1 MRAKMSRLPIKNE
14 LYMSAHLF
22 LILRPSYRDPILA
35 ETVSESNL
43 SKHFR
48 RSVMI
53 RKGKITEAIR
63 SPIEKAEEK
72 ACDPVFH
79 FI

>member
-1 MRAKMSRLPIKNE
+1 
-14 LYMSAHLF
+14 
-22 LILRPSYRDPILA
+22 
-35 ETVSESNL
+35 
-43 SKHFR
+43 
-48 RSVMI
+48 MI

-79 FI
+79 FIYKVDLNFGVFVLHLIFAAKSLWRTPSSPRETASRSS